1 MPNWC
6 NNYAEI
12 HGPKATIKALHD
24 AIINE
29 GKFFGH
35 MRPEPNYEEVD
46 VYPTFPGIK
55 GNNDPVEKS
64 QSWWDWRV
72 QNWGTKWEL
81 GDEMKSIFTYEE
93 VNDEY
98 AKLSGVFDTAWSPAC
113 DAFQYFADNNEG
125 VQATVYY
132 YEPGM
137 GFCGVYDTDGGDDYY
152 DISGMNSERVKDE
165 IPEALDECMGIS
177 ECMAE
182 YEAME
187 RDELE
192 EWYEDGVEKTGL
204 APHKVNE

>member
-93 VNDEY
+93 VMMNMLNFL
-98 AKLSGVFDTAWSPAC
+98 AASILLGRLRVMLSNTSQTITKVFRQLYITMSPVWDSVA
-113 DAFQYFADNNEG
+113 Y
-125 VQATVYY
+125 
-132 YEPGM
+132 M
-137 GFCGVYDTDGGDDYY
+137 
-152 DISGMNSERVKDE
+152 I
-165 IPEALDECMGIS
+165 L
-177 ECMAE
+177 MAVMTTMIFR
-182 YEAME
+182 A
-187 RDELE
+187 
-192 EWYEDGVEKTGL
+192 
-204 APHKVNE
+204 